1 LRVLE
6 SPELLDQICNSKS
19 ANASKALASANT
31 HHIASQ
37 EKSMTRN
44 AKRFLAV
51 SLLSLTPSI
60 ALAEQ
65 YEFGDLDFLSQR
77 SEYVSDR
84 TEVFEI
90 PVLRDAPSQSVGPA
104 LQDFYVNNLSSLAYF
119 AGYILTGTVHQFPP
133 SPLAPTTTGRFL
145 ISAPTP
151 PVTQSYY
158 YTDTPTNPSAG
169 KTCAWQVVISV
180 TNGLCT
186 GQVTTTRYGTAIC
199 GVVAGQSTINPNTC
213 QTQIVTTMQ

>member
-1 LRVLE
+1 
-6 SPELLDQICNSKS
+6 
-19 ANASKALASANT
+19 
-31 HHIASQ
+31 
-37 EKSMTRN
+37 MTRN

-60 ALAEQ
+60 ALAGQ
-65 YEFGDLDFLSQR
+65 NEFGDFDFLSQR

-84 TEVFEI
+84 TEVFELA
-90 PVLRDAPSQSVGPA
+90 VLRDAPSQSVGPA
-104 LQDFYVNNLSSLAYF
+104 LQDFYVTNLSSVAF
-119 AGYILTGTVHQFPP
+119 FPGYTLTGTVHQFPP
-133 SPLAPTTTGRFL
+133 NPLPPTTTGRFL

-158 YTDTPTNPSAG
+158 YTDTPANPAGG

-186 GQVTTTRYGTAIC
+186 GQVFMTPYGTAAC
-199 GVVAGQSTINPNTC
+199 GFLGSQSTINPNTC
-213 QTQIVTTMQ
+213 QVQIVTTMQ